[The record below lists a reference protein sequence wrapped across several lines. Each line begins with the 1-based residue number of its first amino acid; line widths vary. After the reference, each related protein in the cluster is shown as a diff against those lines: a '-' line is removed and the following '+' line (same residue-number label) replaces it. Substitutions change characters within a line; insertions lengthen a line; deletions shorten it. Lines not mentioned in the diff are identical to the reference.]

1 MKKLYPY
8 IILFCLSALTIC
20 SCKKLSS
27 FDYSSE
33 KVSAYSIMA
42 DDPYNYSLFK
52 YIIDRAGLT
61 NEVKDGGYTIFAPTN
76 AAFFAAGYSTV
87 NLQKIPLDT
96 LAMLVK
102 SHLIKDAID
111 LSAIS
116 GFKQITQQN
125 GGSILLQKIGNRV
138 YADGA
143 DVTSQSTNVSKGA
156 LNTINK
162 VFISGKSI
170 YDRLNKYYTSSN
182 NNAFTMLVAAIDKA
196 SLGAVN
202 YKQILSDPD
211 ANYTLFAPTNSAFI
225 KAGYATVA
233 AVTASNATTL
243 SGIIASHLVLGK
255 KFTTQLDTMQV
266 VNAISGSSIYSDRI
280 NSKNRYTYFYEN
292 GLAAAGGSA
301 NMEAGAGII
310 DAIPGI
316 MPISINTSTAA
327 TIQADTSLTFFNKA
341 LQIGSNAGKYDFVK
355 MVSDNTNTY
364 TVFAINNKGF
374 RANGFPTLQ
383 SVSDASPAA
392 ISDMLLLHFANKRL
406 NGFNYTDNYGMPTL
420 YMQKNL
426 VGPPTI
432 TSITV
437 SNTPTY
443 NVQGPG
449 NQSQFTVMSPNVVTT
464 NGLIN
469 IIQGILKP

>member
-1 MKKLYPY
+1 MKRLLPY
-8 IILFCLSALTIC
+8 ITIFFLSVLIIS

-27 FDYSSE
+27 FDYGTA

-42 DDPYNYSLFK
+42 EDPYNYSLFK

-61 NEVKDGGYTIFAPTN
+61 TEVKDGSYTIFAPTN
-76 AAFFAAGYSTV
+76 AAFFGAGYSTT
-87 NLQKIPLDT
+87 NLEKIPLDT

-102 SHLIKDAID
+102 SHLVKGAVD
-111 LSAIS
+111 LNNVS
-116 GFKQITQQN
+116 GAQSITNQN
-125 GGSILLQKIGNRV
+125 GGSILLQKIGDRV

-143 DVTSQSTNVSKGA
+143 NITSQSVHVSSGA

-162 VFISGKSI
+162 LFIKGNSI
-170 YDRLNKYYTSSN
+170 YDRLSKYYTSSN
-182 NNAFTMLVAAIDKA
+182 NSAFTMLVAAIDKA

-202 YKQILSDPD
+202 YKEILSDPD
-211 ANYTLFAPTNSAFI
+211 AAYTLFAPTNLAFI
-225 KAGYATVA
+225 KAGYANVA
-233 AVTASNATTL
+233 AVTAANATTL
-243 SGIIASHLVLGK
+243 SGILASHVVAGK
-255 KFTTQLDTMQV
+255 KFTTQLDTMQAIT
-266 VNAISGSSIYSDRI
+266 AISGTSIYSDRI
-280 NSKNRYTYFYEN
+280 KSTNRYTYFYEN
-292 GLAAAGGSA
+292 GLATAGGSA

-316 MPISINTSTAA
+316 MPIPKSTSTIA

-341 LQIGSNAGKYDFVK
+341 LQVGSSAGKFDFVK
-355 MVSDNTNTY
+355 MVSDNSNTY

-383 SVSDASPAA
+383 SVSAASPAS
-392 ISDMLLLHFANKRL
+392 ISDMLLFHFANKRL
-406 NGFNYTDNYGMPTL
+406 NGFNYDDNGGMPTL
-420 YMQKNL
+420 YFQKNL

-432 TSITV
+432 ASITI

-443 NVQGPG
+443 NVQGPL
-449 NQSQFTVMSPNVVTT
+449 NQTQITVMSPNVVTT
-464 NGLIN
+464 NGVLN